1 MLTLLVF
8 LSVISLVNSF
18 AMGGRGGIGMGIG
31 IVRAGNN
38 HNSFKKTREIK
49 KKGTRK
55 VEMPISGENNSTTY
69 KKTCD
74 VEPQM
79 HYETTVLESLV
90 SLAFVLFIP
99 FLIIKICLLKNTPF
113 GTEI

>member
-8 LSVISLVNSF
+8 LSVILLVNSF
-18 AMGGRGGIGMGIG
+18 AMGSRGGMGMR

-55 VEMPISGENNSTTY
+55 VEMPISGENDSTTY

-74 VEPQM
+74 VEPPM

>member
-18 AMGGRGGIGMGIG
+18 AMGGRGGMGGMGMGIG

-38 HNSFKKTREIK
+38 HNSFKKTRE
-49 KKGTRK
+49 
-55 VEMPISGENNSTTY
+55 MPISGENNSTTY
-69 KKTCD
+69 KKPCG
-74 VEPQM
+74 VEPPM

-99 FLIIKICLLKNTPF
+99 FLIIKIYLIKSTPF

>member
-18 AMGGRGGIGMGIG
+18 AMGGRGGMGIGMG

-38 HNSFKKTREIK
+38 HNSFKKTRE
-49 KKGTRK
+49 
-55 VEMPISGENNSTTY
+55 MPISGENNSTTY
-69 KKTCD
+69 KKSYD
-74 VEPQM
+74 VEHPM

-99 FLIIKICLLKNTPF
+99 FLIIKIYLLKSTPF